1 MNESETHREGS
12 RIQIDSRKCGIAPTA
27 PRRTTNL
34 VLQFCASPAHANCDD
49 EANST
54 MLYSGLFDLQ
64 WWAYPLVA
72 LGLTHATIAAVTIY
86 LHRHQTHRALDLHP
100 SISHAFRFWLW
111 LTTGMVTREWVA
123 VHRKHHARC
132 ETPQDPH
139 SPQILGIARVL
150 WGGVF
155 LYVRESR
162 DREMVERY
170 GRGTPNDWVETHLY
184 SRCPYCGIVT
194 MGLADVVAF
203 GVGGGLLIFAIQMVW
218 IPFWAAGVINGM
230 GHYWGYRN
238 YPVEDASTN
247 LFPIG
252 VLIGGE
258 EFHNN
263 HHAHPTSAK
272 LSSAWYEFDIGWMY
286 IRLLETLGLARVS
299 RTAPIP
305 QFSPGKTECD
315 ADTLRAVIT
324 HRYYV
329 LAQYTRSVRNACRKE
344 IDRLAAV
351 RSEAGIDASSAAEL
365 LRWLRLH
372 TWHRRARRPLTF
384 DPTLRKTHLLRTVY
398 SMRQELS
405 ALWSKSSATRSA
417 DQLLEQLRDWRA
429 RAESSGIAALR
440 EFARRLPHLI

>member
-1 MNESETHREGS
+1 MGRPYVRYRTDCAVPGDQARLATSGSQMASCEGAS
-12 RIQIDSRKCGIAPTA
+12 RVA
-27 PRRTTNL
+27 
-34 VLQFCASPAHANCDD
+34 
-49 EANST
+49 EANPT
-54 MLYSGLFDLQ
+54 MVFSGLFQLQ

-72 LGLTHATIAAVTIY
+72 LVLTHATIAAVTIY

-132 ETPQDPH
+132 ETSQDPH
-139 SPQILGIARVL
+139 SPQVFGIARVF

-155 LYVRESR
+155 LYMRESR

-170 GRGTPNDWVETHLY
+170 GRGTPNDWIETHLY
-184 SRCPYCGIVT
+184 ARYSYCGLIV
-194 MGLADVVAF
+194 MGSADAMAF
-203 GVGGGLLIFAIQMVW
+203 GIGWGLLVFAIQVVW

-272 LSSAWYEFDIGWMY
+272 LSSAWYEFDIGWLY
-286 IRLLETLGLARVS
+286 IRLLEMLGLATVRRVTPTP
-299 RTAPIP
+299 R
-305 QFSPGKTECD
+305 FSKDKTECD
-315 ADTLRAVIT
+315 ADTVQAVIT

-329 LAQYTRSVRNACRKE
+329 LAQYTRSVRNACRQE
-344 IDRLAAV
+344 ISRLERRATL
-351 RSEAGIDASSAAEL
+351 RTGEGIDASSAAEL

-372 TWHRRARRPLTF
+372 AWDRRARRPLTF
-384 DPTLRKTHLLRTVY
+384 DPVLRRAHLLRTVY

-405 ALWSKSSATRSA
+405 ALWSRSSVGRPASA

-440 EFARRLPHLI
+440 EFARRLPHLV

>member
-1 MNESETHREGS
+1 
-12 RIQIDSRKCGIAPTA
+12 
-27 PRRTTNL
+27 
-34 VLQFCASPAHANCDD
+34 
-49 EANST
+49 
-54 MLYSGLFDLQ
+54 
-64 WWAYPLVA
+64 
-72 LGLTHATIAAVTIY
+72 
-86 LHRHQTHRALDLHP
+86 
-100 SISHAFRFWLW
+100 
-111 LTTGMVTREWVA
+111 MVTREWVA

-139 SPQILGIARVL
+139 SPQVLGIARVL

-170 GRGTPNDWVETHLY
+170 GRGTPNDWIETRLY
-184 SRCPYCGIVT
+184 SRCSYCGLVV

-203 GVGGGLLIFAIQMVW
+203 GIGWGLLVFAIQMVW

-286 IRLLETLGLARVS
+286 IRLLEMLGLARVS
-299 RTAPIP
+299 RVGAGTPI
-305 QFSPGKTECD
+305 QPGQD
-315 ADTLRAVIT
+315 GMRRRHLAGRHHPPLLRAGAIHPLGQECMPAGDQPART
-324 HRYYV
+324 ARRR
-329 LAQYTRSVRNACRKE
+329 AQRSGDRCDLRCRAAALVAPAHLGSKSAPTADVRPDIAQGTPAA
-344 IDRLAAV
+344 DRLF
-351 RSEAGIDASSAAEL
+351 DATGAE
-365 LRWLRLH
+365 
-372 TWHRRARRPLTF
+372 RALEPVQRY
-384 DPTLRKTHLLRTVY
+384 DRT
-398 SMRQELS
+398 
-405 ALWSKSSATRSA
+405 A
-417 DQLLEQLRDWRA
+417 DQLLEQLCDWRA

-440 EFARRLPHLI
+440 EFARRLPHLV

>member
-1 MNESETHREGS
+1 MC
-12 RIQIDSRKCGIAPTA
+12 DSAPTA
-27 PRRTTNL
+27 PSRPTKL
-34 VLQFCASPAHANCDD
+34 VLHLRVAPAHANVRIAFGA
-49 EANST
+49 ANPT
-54 MLYSGLFDLQ
+54 MTLSGLFDLQ

-72 LGLTHATIAAVTIY
+72 LGLTHVTIAAVTIY
-86 LHRHQTHRALDLHP
+86 LHRHQTHRALNLHP
-100 SISHAFRFWLW
+100 IVSHWFRFWLW
-111 LTTGMVTREWVA
+111 VTTGMVTKEWVA

-139 SPQILGIARVL
+139 SPQVLGIARVL

-170 GRGTPNDWVETHLY
+170 GRGTPNDWIETRLY
-184 SRCPYCGIVT
+184 TRCPYCGILI
-194 MGLADVVAF
+194 MGLAAVLAF
-203 GVGGGLLIFAIQMVW
+203 GIGWGLFVFAIQMVW

-286 IRLLETLGLARVS
+286 IRLLEMLRLAKVS
-299 RTAPIP
+299 RTAPVP
-305 QFSPGKTECD
+305 QFCPGKTECD

-324 HRYYV
+324 HRHYV
-329 LAQYTRSVRNACRKE
+329 LGQYTRSVRDACRKE
-344 IDRLAAV
+344 IGRLDRLGAV
-351 RSEAGIDASSAAEL
+351 RSDAGIDASSAAEL

-384 DPTLRKTHLLRTVY
+384 DPTLRKDTHLLRTIY

-405 ALWSKSSATRSA
+405 ALWSRSSATRTA

-429 RAESSGIAALR
+429 RAESSGISALR
-440 EFARRLPHLI
+440 EFARRLPHLV

>member
-1 MNESETHREGS
+1 M
-12 RIQIDSRKCGIAPTA
+12 
-27 PRRTTNL
+27 
-34 VLQFCASPAHANCDD
+34 VF
-49 EANST
+49 
-54 MLYSGLFDLQ
+54 SGLFDLH
-64 WWAYPLVA
+64 WWAYPLIA

-100 SISHAFRFWLW
+100 VISHCFRFWLW
-111 LTTGMVTREWVA
+111 ITTGMVTREWVA

-132 ETPQDPH
+132 ETAQDPH
-139 SPQILGIARVL
+139 SPQMLGIARVL

-162 DREMVERY
+162 VHEVVERY
-170 GRGTPNDWVETHLY
+170 GSGTPNDWVETHLY
-184 SRCPYCGIVT
+184 SRCPYCGLAI
-194 MGLADVVAF
+194 MGVADVLAF
-203 GVGGGLLIFAIQMVW
+203 GFGWGLFIYAIQMVW

-272 LSSAWYEFDIGWMY
+272 LSNAWFEFDIGWMY
-286 IRLLETLGLARVS
+286 IRFLETLHLAKVS
-299 RTAPIP
+299 RIAPIP
-305 QFSPGKTECD
+305 QFSQSKTECD
-315 ADTLRAVIT
+315 TDTLRAVIT

-329 LAQYTRSVRNACRKE
+329 LAQYTR
-344 IDRLAAV
+344 AV
-351 RSEAGIDASSAAEL
+351 RSACRQEINRLQRHAIASDEEGLDARSAAQW

-372 TWHRRARRPLTF
+372 TWDRRARRPLTF
-384 DPTLRKTHLLRTVY
+384 DAASRNARLLETIY
-398 SMRQELS
+398 SMRQELCGI
-405 ALWSKSSATRSA
+405 WSRSNASRAATA
-417 DQLLEQLRDWRA
+417 EQLLEQLRNWRA
-429 RAESSGIAALR
+429 RAESSEIAALR
-440 EFARRLPHLI
+440 EFARRLPHLV

>member
-1 MNESETHREGS
+1 MM
-12 RIQIDSRKCGIAPTA
+12 
-27 PRRTTNL
+27 
-34 VLQFCASPAHANCDD
+34 VL
-49 EANST
+49 
-54 MLYSGLFDLQ
+54 SGLFDLP

-72 LGLTHATIAAVTIY
+72 LVLTHLTIAAVTIY

-100 SISHAFRFWLW
+100 AISHWFRFWLW
-111 LTTGMVTREWVA
+111 LTTGMVTKEWVA
-123 VHRKHHARC
+123 VHRKHHAKC

-139 SPQILGIARVL
+139 SPQVLGIARVL

-162 DREMVERY
+162 DHEMVERY
-170 GRGTPNDWVETHLY
+170 GRGTPDDWIETHLY
-184 SRCPYCGIVT
+184 ARHPYWGVVF

-203 GVGGGLLIFAIQMVW
+203 GIGWGLFIVTIQMVW

-247 LFPIG
+247 LFPVG
-252 VLIGGE
+252 LLIGGE

-286 IRLLETLGLARVS
+286 IRLLEMLGLAQVNRIAPVPRFSVS
-299 RTAPIP
+299 
-305 QFSPGKTECD
+305 KTECD

-329 LAQYTRSVRNACRKE
+329 LAQYTRSVRNACRQE
-344 IDRLAAV
+344 ISRLERRAAV
-351 RSEAGIDASSAAEL
+351 HSADGIDAISAGKL

-372 TWHRRARRPLTF
+372 SWDRSARRPLTF
-384 DPTLRKTHLLRTVY
+384 EAALRKAQLFETVY

-405 ALWSKSSATRSA
+405 GLWSGSSASRSASA
-417 DQLLEQLRDWRA
+417 DQLLKQLCDWRA

-440 EFARRLPHLI
+440 EFSRRLPQLV

>member
-1 MNESETHREGS
+1 M
-12 RIQIDSRKCGIAPTA
+12 
-27 PRRTTNL
+27 
-34 VLQFCASPAHANCDD
+34 VL
-49 EANST
+49 
-54 MLYSGLFDLQ
+54 SGLFDLQ

-100 SISHAFRFWLW
+100 SISHWFRFWLW
-111 LTTGMVTREWVA
+111 LTTGMVTKEWVA
-123 VHRKHHARC
+123 VHRKHHAKC
-132 ETPQDPH
+132 ETPEDPH
-139 SPQILGIARVL
+139 SPQVFGIARVL
-150 WGGVF
+150 WRGVF
-155 LYVRESR
+155 LYVRASR
-162 DREMVERY
+162 DREMVERF
-170 GRGTPNDWVETHLY
+170 GRGTPNDWIETHLY
-184 SRCPYCGIVT
+184 SRCPYCGLVV
-194 MGLADVVAF
+194 MGLANVVAF
-203 GVGGGLLIFAIQMVW
+203 GIGWGFFIVAIQIVW
-218 IPFWAAGVINGM
+218 IPFWAAGVINGI

-252 VLIGGE
+252 ILIGGE

-299 RTAPIP
+299 RIAPVP

-324 HRYYV
+324 HRHHV
-329 LAQYTRSVRNACRKE
+329 LAQYTRSVRTACRQE
-344 IDRLAAV
+344 ISQLERRAAV
-351 RSEAGIDASSAAEL
+351 RGGEGIDATSAAEL
-365 LRWLRLH
+365 LRWLCLH
-372 TWHRRARRPLTF
+372 TWDRRARRPLTF
-384 DPTLRKTHLLRTVY
+384 DPALRKAHILQTVY

-405 ALWSKSSATRSA
+405 ALWSQSSASRSATA
-417 DQLLEQLRDWRA
+417 DQLLEQLCDWRG

-440 EFARRLPHLI
+440 EFARRLPHLV

>member
-1 MNESETHREGS
+1 M
-12 RIQIDSRKCGIAPTA
+12 
-27 PRRTTNL
+27 
-34 VLQFCASPAHANCDD
+34 VF
-49 EANST
+49 
-54 MLYSGLFDLQ
+54 SGLFDLQ
-64 WWAYPLVA
+64 WWAYPLIA

-86 LHRHQTHRALDLHP
+86 LHRHQTHRALELHP

-139 SPQILGIARVL
+139 SPQVLGIARVL

-170 GRGTPNDWVETHLY
+170 GRGTPNDWIETRLY
-184 SRCPYCGIVT
+184 SRCPYCGLVT
-194 MGLADVVAF
+194 MGFADVLAF
-203 GVGGGLLIFAIQMVW
+203 GVGGGALIFAIQMVW
-218 IPFWAAGVINGM
+218 IPFWAAGVINGI

-286 IRLLETLGLARVS
+286 IRLLEALALARVS

-305 QFSPGKTECD
+305 QFSLGKTECD

-329 LAQYTRSVRNACRKE
+329 LAQYTRSVRNACRKK
-344 IDRLAAV
+344 ISQLDRLAAG
-351 RSEAGIDASSAAEL
+351 RNEAGIDARSAAEL

-384 DPTLRKTHLLRTVY
+384 DPTLRRAHLLRTVY

-405 ALWSKSSATRSA
+405 ALWSRSSATRTA
-417 DQLLEQLRDWRA
+417 DQLLEQLRDWRS

-440 EFARRLPHLI
+440 EFARRLPHLV

>member
-1 MNESETHREGS
+1 M
-12 RIQIDSRKCGIAPTA
+12 I
-27 PRRTTNL
+27 
-34 VLQFCASPAHANCDD
+34 F
-49 EANST
+49 
-54 MLYSGLFDLQ
+54 SGLFDLR
-64 WWAYPLVA
+64 WWAYPLLA
-72 LGLTHATIAAVTIY
+72 LGLTHVTIAAVTIY

-111 LTTGMVTREWVA
+111 LSTGMVTREWVA

-139 SPQILGIARVL
+139 SPQVLGIARVL

-162 DREMVERY
+162 DREMLDRY
-170 GRGTPNDWVETHLY
+170 GRGTPNDWIETHLY
-184 SRCPYCGIVT
+184 ARCSWCGPVV
-194 MGLADVVAF
+194 MALADVIAF
-203 GVGGGLLIFAIQMVW
+203 GIVGGLFIFAIQIVW

-252 VLIGGE
+252 ILIGGE

-286 IRLLETLGLARVS
+286 IRLLELLRLARVS
-299 RTAPIP
+299 RIAPVP
-305 QFSPGKTECD
+305 RFSLGKTECD

-329 LAQYTRSVRNACRKE
+329 LAQYTRTVRNACRQE
-344 IDRLAAV
+344 LDQLERPVAG
-351 RSEAGIDASSAAEL
+351 RGEEGIDSNAAAEL

-372 TWHRRARRPLTF
+372 TWDRRARRPLTF
-384 DPTLRKTHLLRTVY
+384 DPALRKAHLLQTVY

-405 ALWSKSSATRSA
+405 ALWSRASASRST
-417 DQLLEQLRDWRA
+417 DQLLAQLCDWRV